1 MIEILEKIP
10 VEPLM
15 QKFIG
20 VGVIILSTFI
30 VVFVTKIVV
39 KLLITNI
46 TDKTK
51 NELDDTLAA
60 IISKPA
66 VMLIYLF
73 GASLLF
79 KFIETLLI
87 ENVGVEVFNFIDGL
101 IYALGVIV
109 VASLLTKIFSAI
121 VNWYSSSLGS
131 QTETKVNDEFMPLL
145 DRALKIIV
153 YTLATL
159 IILEYFKVDVKGLI
173 AVLGIGSL
181 AIALAAQETLANMI
195 GGFVIMIDRPFRTGD
210 WVEFDDGRTCQVHQ
224 IGVRSTKL
232 LTIENT
238 LIIVPNAELMKST
251 IHNVTYPYPEIKIK
265 ISVGVGY
272 DSDIHLVKKV
282 MFEEADNQE
291 HIMQNPAPI
300 FRFDEFGDSSLNVT
314 LICSVP
320 EVSYKFDT
328 ASQLREKILDRFRI
342 ENIEIPFP
350 QRVVTFVNNPD
361 KVEE

>member
-1 MIEILEKIP
+1 MIELLEKIP

-20 VGVIILSTFI
+20 VGIIILATFI
-30 VVFVTKIVV
+30 VVFIVRITLR
-39 KLLITNI
+39 LLITKI

-51 NELDDTLAA
+51 TKLDDTLVA
-60 IISKPA
+60 IISRPI

-73 GASLLF
+73 GASVLF
-79 KFIETLLI
+79 NYIQALLI
-87 ENVGVEVFNFIDGL
+87 ESVGEQVFNFFDAL
-101 IYALGVIV
+101 IYGLGVIV
-109 VASLLTKIFSAI
+109 VASLITTIFTAL
-121 VNWYSSSLGS
+121 VNWYSSTIAPN
-131 QTETKVNDEFMPLL
+131 TETKVNDEFMPLL

-159 IILEYFKVDVKGLI
+159 IILDHFKVDVKGLI

-210 WVEFDDGRTCQVHQ
+210 WIQFEDNRICQVNQ

-251 IHNVTYPYPEIKIK
+251 IHNVTYPFPEIKFK
-265 ISVGVGY
+265 IEVGVGY
-272 DSDIHLVKKV
+272 DSDIELVKNILL
-282 MFEEADNQE
+282 EEAGKME
-291 HIMQNPAPI
+291 HILKNPKPI
-300 FRFDEFGDSSLNVT
+300 FRFEEFGDSSLNVI

-328 ASQLREKILDRFRI
+328 ASQLRVKILNRFRV

-350 QRVVTFVNNPD
+350 QRVLTFVNNPD
-361 KVEE
+361 KL